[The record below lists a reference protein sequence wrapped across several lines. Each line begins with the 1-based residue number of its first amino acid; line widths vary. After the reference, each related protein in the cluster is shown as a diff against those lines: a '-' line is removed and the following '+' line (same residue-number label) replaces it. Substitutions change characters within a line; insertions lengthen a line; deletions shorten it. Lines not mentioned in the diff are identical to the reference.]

1 MSNKRKITD
10 DKKIIILEN
19 LNFQW
24 RVEEIDQVKKM
35 WSDGVEFKEIIKILN
50 RDGDEIF
57 LLLLH
62 LARRGRIKIRE
73 GYIWG
78 IEKVSTNEKE

>member
-35 WSDGVEFKEIIKILN
+35 WSDGVEFKEIIKLLN

-62 LARRGRIKIRE
+62 LARIGRIKTRE

-78 IEKVSTNEKE
+78 IQM